1 VINELEHRSQSIG
14 GCIGASREPRTDKA
28 ADTRKT
34 GVMRELAERLR
45 DLPGV
50 VAVTLGGSRA
60 TGETAREGSDWD
72 FGLYYR
78 DRISAED
85 VRALG
90 FEGEVVKPG
99 AWGRLVNGGARLTV
113 DGQRVDLLY
122 RELDAVE
129 HWLAEAEA
137 GRYEVDRVD
146 GYVAGMATY
155 VLAGE
160 LAVAEVL
167 AGQLPRP
174 AFGEP
179 LRESAPPRWRASAAF
194 SLGVAAPIAERGDV
208 ATCVGLLTK
217 AAIEA
222 AQARLAERGEW
233 ALNEKGIARRAGV
246 GRRAE
251 SILAAPGDRAFELGR
266 SVELMRVALE
276 L

>member
-1 VINELEHRSQSIG
+1 VINELEHRSQSIDG
-14 GCIGASREPRTDKA
+14 DIGLSQEPRADKTA
-28 ADTRKT
+28 GARKT
-34 GVMRELAERLR
+34 GVMRKLAERLR

-60 TGETAREGSDWD
+60 AATAREESDWD

-90 FEGEVVKPG
+90 FEGEVVEPG
-99 AWGRLVNGGARLTV
+99 DWGRLVNGGASLTV

-137 GRYEVDRVD
+137 GRYEVDQVE

-160 LAVAEVL
+160 LALAEVL
-167 AGQLPRP
+167 AGELPRP
-174 AFGEP
+174 AFPEP
-179 LRESAPPRWRASAAF
+179 LRGSAPPRWRASAAF
-194 SLGVAAPIAERGDV
+194 SLGVAEAIAERGDV
-208 ATCVGLLTK
+208 ATCVGLLAK

-222 AQARLAERGEW
+222 AQAALAERGEW
-233 ALNEKGIARRAGV
+233 ALNEKGIARSAGL

>member
-1 VINELEHRSQSIG
+1 MSRNTGSQSIDVD
-14 GCIGASREPRTDKA
+14 IGPSHEPRADKLA
-28 ADTRKT
+28 GARKT

-60 TGETAREGSDWD
+60 GETAREGSDWD

-90 FEGEVVKPG
+90 FEGEVVEPG
-99 AWGRLVNGGARLTV
+99 DWGRLVNGGAWLTV

-122 RELDAVE
+122 RELDVVD

-137 GRYEVDRVD
+137 GRYEVDQVE

-160 LAVAEVL
+160 LALAEVL
-167 AGQLPRP
+167 TGELPRP
-174 AFGEP
+174 AFLEP

-194 SLGVAAPIAERGDV
+194 SLGVAEGIAERGDV
-208 ATCVGLLTK
+208 ATCVGLLAK

-222 AQARLAERGEW
+222 AQAALAERGEW
-233 ALNEKGIARRAGV
+233 ALNEKGIARSAGV

-266 SVELMRVALE
+266 SVELMRVALGI
-276 L
+276 